1 MNILNT
7 GNFYVLKDDG
17 SYEKIFD
24 GEIKTIEFEPEPLN
38 IMNEC
43 RHIYTNINIQPSIV
57 FEVETDSLSDN
68 FINPTGPFEIRQYNK
83 FQKRKHHK
91 TRISKKWA
99 KKYGYYTFEDTYEIK
114 SFKPQD
120 IDKEVLSYDC
130 KIKFKERKV
139 YY

>member
-7 GNFYVLKDDG
+7 GNFYVLKDDD

-24 GEIKTIEFEPEPLN
+24 GEIKTIEFGPEPLDIMD
-38 IMNEC
+38 IMN
-43 RHIYTNINIQPSIV
+43 TNINIQPSIV
-57 FEVETDSLSDN
+57 FEVKTDLLSDN
-68 FINPTGPFEIRQYNK
+68 FINPFINPTGLFELIQRNK

-120 IDKEVLSYDC
+120 IDKEILSYDC
-130 KIKFKERKV
+130 KIKFKERRKI
-139 YY
+139 